1 MDEMDEMDEMDKID
15 KIDNATN
22 LDEILVDRADT
33 FMNRRRGMFPAS
45 KPIAPQTTKT
55 ALGPPASHTAP
66 AAARLAHE
74 LASSEKP
81 LIHTQQPELPSLE
94 AAIPTLNDLAEPT
107 PDSRD
112 ALVSGVDPA
121 VLKIL
126 VSEVSRN
133 ISRHLTSEL
142 AEILYNS
149 TLATLEADL
158 RRGIIAATE
167 VAARNFIAQR
177 LRLSSTKQV

>member
-1 MDEMDEMDEMDKID
+1 MDEMDQID

-45 KPIAPQTTKT
+45 KPVITPSIAQQTTKT

-74 LASSEKP
+74 LVSSEKP

-94 AAIPTLNDLAEPT
+94 AAIPTLSDLAEPT
-107 PDSRD
+107 SDSRD